1 LLQSIDTKDLSL
13 NDLRNRIRTGSFQ
26 GQTSGLAN
34 GYLQGNLIILPHSYA
49 FDFMR
54 FCMLNPQ
61 PCPLVSMGQ
70 AGDPHLTEMGADI
83 DVRTDVPM
91 YRIWQNG
98 NLIEEVSDIKA
109 LWRNDLVAFVLGCSF
124 SFEEALLEAQLEV
137 RHIKLGLNV
146 PMFETNIATVASGPF
161 SGPTVVTMRPYKAQ
175 DAIRAIQITTRFPRV
190 HGAPLHF
197 GDPSQ
202 IGIKDL
208 QNPEYGDAVPVYQ
221 DEVPVFWGCGVTPQA
236 ALRAAK
242 LPFCI
247 THSPGCMLITNRRN
261 TDFAVL

>member
-1 LLQSIDTKDLSL
+1 
-13 NDLRNRIRTGSFQ
+13 
-26 GQTSGLAN
+26 
-34 GYLQGNLIILPHSYA
+34 
-49 FDFMR
+49 
-54 FCMLNPQ
+54 
-61 PCPLVSMGQ
+61 
-70 AGDPHLTEMGADI
+70 
-83 DVRTDVPM
+83 
-91 YRIWQNG
+91 
-98 NLIEEVSDIKA
+98 
-109 LWRNDLVAFVLGCSF
+109 
-124 SFEEALLEAQLEV
+124 
-137 RHIKLGLNV
+137 
-146 PMFETNIATVASGPF
+146 
-161 SGPTVVTMRPYKAQ
+161 
-175 DAIRAIQITTRFPRV
+175 V